1 MRYGASGASLL
12 KGELA
17 FLASRPGPEEE
28 GREASVTC
36 DVGGRVVDEQRDRE
50 GNEQGVEHGESR
62 SAQREPDERTKAHCE
77 EERRVP
83 GGCDRRL
90 RQVEPV
96 AEIADDGAGTAAD
109 GL

>member
-1 MRYGASGASLL
+1 
-12 KGELA
+12 
-17 FLASRPGPEEE
+17 
-28 GREASVTC
+28 
-36 DVGGRVVDEQRDRE
+36 
-50 GNEQGVEHGESR
+50 
-62 SAQREPDERTKAHCE
+62 DERTKAHCE

-109 GL
+109 GLGDVTRSAGGSVDPDQRERSCSRRRRRSDGLRRSNPPQAEPEDEEPREVDDEAAAV